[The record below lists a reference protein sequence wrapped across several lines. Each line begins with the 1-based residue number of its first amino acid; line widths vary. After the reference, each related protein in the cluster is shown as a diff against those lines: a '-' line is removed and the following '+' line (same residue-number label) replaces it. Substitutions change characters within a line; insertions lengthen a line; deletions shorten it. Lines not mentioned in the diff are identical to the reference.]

1 MPSGSLIFVEIGR
14 AACEAAHHG
23 FLWLHGMHS
32 GNWTTATAQGLDLL
46 GRLTA
51 SNQLA
56 LGVETGEEGHRTFSR
71 YSRYRHATQNAQV
84 LMRPRTQFAANGSQ
98 YFVELTSSDT
108 KLLPDLIQQLLQSLS
123 HHR

>member
-1 MPSGSLIFVEIGR
+1 MPRGSLIFVEIGR

-51 SNQLA
+51 SDQLA
-56 LGVETGEEGHRTFSR
+56 LGVETGEEGHRTFSHC
-71 YSRYRHATQNAQV
+71 SRYRHATLNAQV
-84 LMRPRTQFAANGSQ
+84 FVGARTRFSTNG
-98 YFVELTSSDT
+98 
-108 KLLPDLIQQLLQSLS
+108 
-123 HHR
+123 